1 MSESRFMKAIKNLDN
16 IAKRE
21 GREVTTAEIIREL
34 GFSEFEMRKAYQ
46 DVLKDKMKAA
56 KELLKKNNVL
66 ERQVRK
72 ILRTTMDDGTEL
84 PKDVSDYLNKSNAE
98 KFIVWDDEEKML
110 FRIWQIE
117 TYGVKNFKP
126 LEVRRQIN
134 EFATIRMEKHWER
147 L

>member
-1 MSESRFMKAIKNLDN
+1 MKAIKNLDN